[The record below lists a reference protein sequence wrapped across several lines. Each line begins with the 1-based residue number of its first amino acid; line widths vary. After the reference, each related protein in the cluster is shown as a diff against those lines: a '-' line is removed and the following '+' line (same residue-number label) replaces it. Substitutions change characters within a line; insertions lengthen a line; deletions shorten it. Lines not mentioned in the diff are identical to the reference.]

1 MEVLIAIAVIFVLLF
16 CLGISTEII
25 IKIAVGIVCLM
36 ILFMAVVFIYAS
48 VIMICGKKV
57 NGFFSGA
64 DNEDNGKIP
73 YARYM
78 IDGEEYRNLFPLETI
93 VRKKIYTPDKEV
105 KLILNKKAKR
115 CMDKNAVVCCI
126 LGLTV
131 SVILIVCICLLYKI
145 VL

>member
-1 MEVLIAIAVIFVLLF
+1 
-16 CLGISTEII
+16 
-25 IKIAVGIVCLM
+25 
-36 ILFMAVVFIYAS
+36 
-48 VIMICGKKV
+48 V

-93 VRKKIYTPDKEV
+93 VRKKIYNPDKEV

>member
-1 MEVLIAIAVIFVLLF
+1 MKKGCIFCNITVYISVIFQL
-16 CLGISTEII
+16 C
-25 IKIAVGIVCLM
+25 
-36 ILFMAVVFIYAS
+36 
-48 VIMICGKKV
+48 
-57 NGFFSGA
+57 
-64 DNEDNGKIP
+64 
-73 YARYM
+73 
-78 IDGEEYRNLFPLETI
+78 YRLAETI
-93 VRKKIYTPDKEV
+93 VKKKIYNPDKEV